1 MQKGNRKM
9 RNKTVTILLALTL
22 VLSLLAGCGAKTEAT
37 DQVSENSDVVEN
49 ETENINEETNASV
62 GAENEDIV
70 LYAEIEEHGKYIP
83 FTDTVFEP
91 ESNTIVAY
99 EDIPIY
105 NEMGVEVGYVKNGS
119 MVELTESATE
129 IYWARFENPIA
140 GTDYDYLYVLKD
152 YIFDENE
159 ICLDEAG
166 MKQGI
171 EDFIVRSAVVD
182 VDVTPVFLDGKTP
195 DMEMYECRMDSTYSD
210 ELDYDYWLSEQFIRK
225 DEFRTYHYETFY
237 VECEEDTDGWI
248 ICRIYYKDL
257 IDFGY

>member
-1 MQKGNRKM
+1 MKNR
-9 RNKTVTILLALTL
+9 VLGILATGLIMA
-22 VLSLLAGCGAKTEAT
+22 SLAGCGAKTEVA
-37 DQVSENSDVVEN
+37 DQVPENSEVFEA
-49 ETENINEETNASV
+49 ETENVNEETEGNAEDTNAFA

-70 LYAEIEEHGKYIP
+70 LYAEIEEYGKYIP

-91 ESNTIVAY
+91 ENNTVVAY

-105 NEMGVEVGYVKNGS
+105 NEMGIEVGYVKNGS
-119 MVELTESATE
+119 TVELTESATD

-140 GTDYDYLYVLKD
+140 GTDYDYLYILKN

-159 ICLDEAG
+159 IRLDEAG

-182 VDVTPVFLDGKTP
+182 IDVTPVILDEKTS
-195 DMEMYECRMDSTYSD
+195 DMEMYECRMDFIYSD

-225 DEFRTYHYETFY
+225 DEFRTYYYETFY

-248 ICRIYYKDL
+248 ICRVYYKDP
-257 IDFGY
+257 IYFGY